1 MIIRSFMRWCAAS
14 VGTALATSL
23 LLAAPVAH
31 ADPGPITRDSGSLT
45 LYKHEQTLDRNNVN
59 KTQGNVINE
68 IPKSEIHDGVLPGGI
83 KYSENRQPAGKPL
96 EGIEF
101 TLRKVNLPVTD
112 QTLGAVNE
120 AIGQRQW
127 TWDAAKNS
135 VVFTGDK
142 TYTTTDVGKKVT
154 DKNGMVKWD
163 NLPLGVYV
171 ALEGNDTKKPSNN
184 IIGKADPFL
193 VSIPYTTDN
202 LGDGLPDDQLGQWI
216 YDVVAYPK
224 NSTSGIIK
232 NIVEPGD
239 TFGKTILF
247 TVTVP
252 IPYLTENESF
262 REFVIRDTLDNRFV
276 LDQSSDN
283 PNDVLAMD
291 PGRVGDSAGV
301 FLVEADGIDDTGKP
315 ITGKFED
322 FNPDDSS
329 STDRGGGYYAV
340 RAQRNSDGTTLVT
353 MTIGNMQRLA
363 DNQGKFV
370 MLGFTVNAVGVGD
383 IPNTATV
390 TINGHEIESNQVV
403 SPWGQLTV
411 HKTDTSKNGTS
422 LAGADFEV
430 YRSTVPDAT
439 VKTPFSTTTTEKLA
453 LTAENAGAAGQV
465 TDHASLLTDAQ
476 GNASIKV
483 LKPGIYY
490 VKEIAAPKGFV
501 LDSTPKVIE
510 VKSGPSDQAKGVN
523 WIQVVNDH
531 QAGPALPLTGSQGQV
546 ALAASGITALL
557 LAASTAFVARRRRM
571 R

>member
-14 VGTALATSL
+14 VGTALAASL

-68 IPKSEIHDGVLPGGI
+68 IPKSEIHDGVLPGGT

-224 NSTSGIIK
+224 NSTGSIMK
-232 NIVEPGD
+232 NFIDFTDQSEAAPDVEPGDSRLGD
-239 TFGKTILF
+239 TFGKMIGF
-247 TVTVP
+247 TLTVP
-252 IPYLTENESF
+252 IPYTTEGMSF
-262 REFVIRDTLDNRFV
+262 TDFVISDELDARFS
-276 LDQSSDN
+276 LHTDGDN
-283 PNDVLAMD
+283 APTVFVMEPDS
-291 PGRVGDSAGV
+291 VGDHGQWLGQAPDFEFIHNGDKPDYTLTTVKSDTESTVLTVSFTPEGLKKLWDYQGLDIMV
-301 FLVEADGIDDTGKP
+301 MYFAD
-315 ITGKFED
+315 
-322 FNPDDSS
+322 
-329 STDRGGGYYAV
+329 
-340 RAQRNSDGTTLVT
+340 
-353 MTIGNMQRLA
+353 
-363 DNQGKFV
+363 
-370 MLGFTVNAVGVGD
+370 AVGVGD

-453 LTAENAGAAGQV
+453 LTAENAGATGQV

-557 LAASTAFVARRRRM
+557 LAASTAFVARRRRT